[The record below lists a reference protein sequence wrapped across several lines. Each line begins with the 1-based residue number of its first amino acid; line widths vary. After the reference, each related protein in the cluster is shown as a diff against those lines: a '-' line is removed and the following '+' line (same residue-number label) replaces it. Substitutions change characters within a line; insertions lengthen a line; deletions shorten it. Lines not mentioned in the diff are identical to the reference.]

1 MLPLPPEGLPAGWSM
16 EQWEEYGQEWIDSQ
30 SNQHRPSSNH
40 HDINSIR
47 IEISSV
53 KLETQA
59 RERQAYV
66 RDRHLELES
75 TLMRWLWIFFGV
87 FFVFLIIISPRFW
100 EPLLWPTEYH
110 DCPTSEYDDDFSSWN
125 LDYDECWD
133 NYNDDAAVRDY
144 IFVGVVFFII
154 PGVIAFLLRKK
165 ITEKNNISEV
175 VRKSNVLW
183 DQGKHLESLGLMT
196 ALSRMY
202 DMNQEV
208 SSRLKEL
215 KEKVDEKD

>member
-53 KLETQA
+53 KLEIQA

-66 RDRHLELES
+66 RDRHLELKY
-75 TLMRWLWIFFGV
+75 TLTKWLWILFIV
-87 FFVFLIIISPRFW
+87 FFVFLFLRTIWYSNAT
-100 EPLLWPTEYH
+100 L
-110 DCPTSEYDDDFSSWN
+110 DCNPFEYDESC
-125 LDYDECWD
+125 EEE
-133 NYNDDAAVRDY
+133 NDWHEEEYSVSIAVA
-144 IFVGVVFFII
+144 VGFFLI

-165 ITEKNNISEV
+165 ITEKINISEV

-202 DMNQEV
+202 DMNQKV

-215 KEKVDEKD
+215 KDNVDEKN